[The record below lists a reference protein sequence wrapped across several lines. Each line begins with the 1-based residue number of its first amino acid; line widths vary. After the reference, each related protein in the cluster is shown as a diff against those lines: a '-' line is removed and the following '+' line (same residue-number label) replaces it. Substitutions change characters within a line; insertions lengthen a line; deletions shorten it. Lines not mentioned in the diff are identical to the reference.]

1 MDIKP
6 DNILIFTSP
15 DSLVGTWKLADFGI
29 SFVLKRKLKR
39 DKKDKTFEEPV
50 FSAGDFTIEAMAQR
64 GVGTHQ
70 APEIQLAA
78 ANSGKDIL
86 IGRSSDIWSFAA
98 ISAEVLA
105 FAVGGS
111 ESVAKFGEERKIS
124 HLDPKSYQFW
134 EHTTNSSQT
143 QEQSDTPSAPNV
155 IISSEKNSV
164 LDNRFRDAF
173 KVSEKVTSYLQQID
187 RSVSLSKPW
196 VKFITDALQVVPK
209 ERPSAHNLYLSVHE
223 ALHPEKHS
231 SHRDAKT
238 EPSGSPMTLSAP
250 QRNSST
256 NISPLTTNQ
265 DEKLSGSLPLEQIS
279 KFDTVGAITSHSPV
293 TQRRKFFLNSRES
306 EGEAKDPSCKH
317 RLAGNAKF
325 GCFAKCGMI
334 YLANNEIYIWNITS
348 PTGRGEAD
356 YCSLPH
362 NPKGNRV
369 YGLAS
374 LQVETTLF
382 YTGISRKGVIYRNPY
397 SPDKT
402 MEIAFSRGHW
412 GVLSL
417 YLRHKKA
424 LNNSFLNSVC

>member
-1 MDIKP
+1 MDIKS

-29 SFVLKRKLKR
+29 PFVLKRKLKR
-39 DKKDKTFEEPV
+39 DKKDKTFEKPV

-173 KVSEKVTSYLQQID
+173 KVSEKVTSYLQQI
-187 RSVSLSKPW
+187 
-196 VKFITDALQVVPK
+196 
-209 ERPSAHNLYLSVHE
+209 E
-223 ALHPEKHS
+223 
-231 SHRDAKT
+231 
-238 EPSGSPMTLSAP
+238 
-250 QRNSST
+250 
-256 NISPLTTNQ
+256 
-265 DEKLSGSLPLEQIS
+265 
-279 KFDTVGAITSHSPV
+279 
-293 TQRRKFFLNSRES
+293 
-306 EGEAKDPSCKH
+306 
-317 RLAGNAKF
+317 
-325 GCFAKCGMI
+325 
-334 YLANNEIYIWNITS
+334 
-348 PTGRGEAD
+348 
-356 YCSLPH
+356 
-362 NPKGNRV
+362 
-369 YGLAS
+369 
-374 LQVETTLF
+374 
-382 YTGISRKGVIYRNPY
+382 
-397 SPDKT
+397 
-402 MEIAFSRGHW
+402 
-412 GVLSL
+412 
-417 YLRHKKA
+417 
-424 LNNSFLNSVC
+424 